1 MSAVRSPE
9 AIKILSLGTNDGE
22 KPAASSRL
30 FYCVPIPSV
39 DMTDFIAYYMLYTW
53 RDVMGT
59 TKTASARAL
68 IDPQIKKEAEAIL
81 KELGLS
87 VSKSFELYYRQIIA
101 HRGLP
106 FELKI
111 PNEKTMKA
119 IENSRQGKGKTF
131 TSTEELF
138 DDLGI

>member
-1 MSAVRSPE
+1 M
-9 AIKILSLGTNDGE
+9 GTN
-22 KPAASSRL
+22 
-30 FYCVPIPSV
+30 
-39 DMTDFIAYYMLYTW
+39 
-53 RDVMGT
+53 
-59 TKTASARAL
+59 KTASARAL
-68 IDPQIKKEAEAIL
+68 IDPKIKEEAESIL

-106 FELKI
+106 FELRI
-111 PNEKTMKA
+111 PNEKTITA

-131 TSTEELF
+131 SSIEELY

>member
-1 MSAVRSPE
+1 
-9 AIKILSLGTNDGE
+9 
-22 KPAASSRL
+22 
-30 FYCVPIPSV
+30 
-39 DMTDFIAYYMLYTW
+39 
-53 RDVMGT
+53 MGT

-68 IDPQIKKEAEAIL
+68 IDPQIKKAAEAIL
-81 KELGLS
+81 KDLGLS

-119 IENSRQGKGKTF
+119 IEDSRQGKGRTF
-131 TSTEELF
+131 SSIEELF